1 MKKRFTYRLRRV
13 RVNAFFMIFCM
24 SCQHSKSTFAIKR
37 DIAKSLLVFEKK
49 CLPLRTLLLNIT
61 PRGGT
66 HGWARPLLLLI
77 IVIMRHAQNFLVFGW
92 FQLLFSAR
100 PRILGTS

>member
-24 SCQHSKSTFAIKR
+24 SCQHSKLTFAIKG
-37 DIAKSLLVFEKK
+37 DKKKSLLVFEKK

-77 IVIMRHAQNFLVFGW
+77 IVIMPDAQKFLVFG
-92 FQLLFSAR
+92 FAQHITAL
-100 PRILGTS
+100 